1 MDDIL
6 FLELELL
13 KNDDTKSIKTTLKN
27 GEEIILFSPKYVR
40 LVENENIRFQNALE
54 SIEKILLNEEQPVQP
69 AYIRYDILQII
80 KEALGLE
87 DKGGI

>member
-27 GEEIILFSPKYVR
+27 GDEIILFSPKYVR

-80 KEALGLE
+80 KKALL
-87 DKGGI
+87 GG